1 MTLKEQFAVDL
12 KSIFFD
18 PGELGEP
25 REING
30 QEVMVVEDGEKLREY
45 QLQGICQ
52 GQKLLYIQA
61 ADLDPIPQA
70 GDNLRYG
77 KTMWRVEEC
86 KEDAGLLELVLER
99 WSR

>member
-1 MTLKEQFAVDL
+1 MTLKEQFMADL
-12 KSIFFD
+12 DSVFFD
-18 PGELGEP
+18 PGELGEL

-30 QEVMVVEDGEKLREY
+30 QRVMVVEDGEKLREY

-52 GQKLLYIQA
+52 GQKLIYVQV

-70 GDNLRYG
+70 GDVLLYG
-77 KTMWRVEEC
+77 QAKWRVEEC
-86 KEDAGLLELVLER
+86 KEDAGLLEIILER